1 MIDEARF
8 EFESKTPAIRAIEE
22 STIKECESV
31 LRELEI
37 EMQCSVER
45 IESLKLCKDPVSNH
59 VQELKRTAIDLRDEE
74 DNMSERIWNIRIELQ
89 QITALTPS
97 VNARTQGA

>member
-37 EMQCSVER
+37 EMQC
-45 IESLKLCKDPVSNH
+45 IESLKLCKDPISNH